1 MDNSLKIIVCNQCQC
16 RLSFVF
22 IFFLNIILCLFK
34 KKKKKTFFF
43 FFSVDPSDSGCSE
56 QFSYTI
62 DRLPTQ
68 TLTYLQMVGFL

>member
-16 RLSFVF
+16 RLSFVCNLI
-22 IFFLNIILCLFK
+22 IFFFK